1 MLRSIFL
8 LKIIFFTAAQC
19 GTEITI
25 SGEIIFEGGAP
36 DCFPEPSLLSV
47 DFEDTTLQDMPPI
60 TMETFQVEL
69 NDYRPGVPLKYSI
82 TTKIP
87 ESNKWPTYE
96 VSAVINVGW
105 IPDGYQWIRIGDYLS
120 DTVHRVFINPVE
132 HEYIRD
138 IRVVHYTR

>member
-47 DFEDTTLQDMPPI
+47 NFEDTTLQDMPSI
-60 TMETFQVEL
+60 TMGTFQVEL
-69 NDYRPGVPLKYSI
+69 NDYRPEI
-82 TTKIP
+82 F
-87 ESNKWPTYE
+87 NH
-96 VSAVINVGW
+96 
-105 IPDGYQWIRIGDYLS
+105 D
-120 DTVHRVFINPVE
+120 
-132 HEYIRD
+132 
-138 IRVVHYTR
+138 